1 MLAKPK
7 LIIINKKKYFLSVQ
21 SDITEQ
27 KFAEKLLIERK
38 QDIKETITTLKIK
51 FFIKIPKILFEL

>member
-27 KFAEKLLIERK
+27 KFAEKLQIERK

-51 FFIKIPKILFEL
+51 FFTKMPKILFEL